1 MGTYLINFIVYSMA
15 MVGLLFVC
23 LMVYKKTLVNAKCTK
38 NNNELSIENALN
50 LNARKTLYVVRAGNE
65 KFLIASDTERTTF
78 LSKLNDGEKLATIE
92 VEPLPQVRPAVAPAK
107 AGFKQAIDEEAQ
119 AQSFI
124 EHVQPMPENIRPAM
138 PQSALTQETEA
149 TSQNTAGRTQG
160 VDYSEVM
167 KILEGN
173 TDKKPVMKEIL
184 RKLDERAAAK
194 E

>member
-23 LMVYKKTLVNAKCTK
+23 LMVYKKTMVNAKCTK

-50 LNARKTLYVVRAGNE
+50 LNARKTLYVVKAGNE

-78 LSKLNDGEKLATIE
+78 LSKLNNTEKMTTID
-92 VEPLPQVRPAVAPAK
+92 VETVRP
-107 AGFKQAIDEEAQ
+107 FKEELP
-119 AQSFI
+119 AQSFSI
-124 EHVQPMPENIRPAM
+124 NQIQKTDENVLSQPDI
-138 PQSALTQETEA
+138 QEKP
-149 TSQNTAGRTQG
+149 QG

-167 KILEGN
+167 QILGSD

-184 RKLDERAAAK
+184 RKLDERITTR